1 MRGFQLITELGGVTL
16 ALAKDGVELDLTSVP
31 TKKHSGLAVIEV
43 NHQPKQPAP
52 GRLFQ
57 MR

>member
-1 MRGFQLITELGGVTL
+1 MRGFQLIAELGGVTV
-16 ALAKDGVELDLTSVP
+16 ALARDGAELDLTSVP

-43 NHQPKQPAP
+43 NHQGKQQAP

-57 MR
+57 MC